1 MLKPTPGE
9 AYRHVCDRWNVESQ
23 ELNIF
28 LHDVQAY
35 AVKKDG
41 TWTGNIKHCPY
52 CGVEVEKEERP

>member
-9 AYRHVCDRWNVESQ
+9 SLRHICDRLNTNSQ

-28 LHDVQAY
+28 LHDVQAT
-35 AVKKDG
+35 AVKKNG
-41 TWTGNIKHCPY
+41 IWAGNIRYCPY